1 MQSGQAESLTRFRE
15 TESSKAMRRTVPY
28 AELLALAKRH
38 ARRVDE
44 AEDVVQEVLIAAAL
58 AGRSDF
64 SSAADRRWMA
74 GAIRKRSAFDARSAA
89 RRREREARWQ
99 AEARAASAP
108 DGDPL
113 SVILADLPKGLR
125 VVAAL
130 ALSGRSKTEIAY
142 LLDLPDT
149 ALRQRIRALKLA
161 LAKKGVAMPAEMIG
175 LNLDLAYG
183 TIRDG
188 LLAALQRHGGA
199 FASHDPDGH
208 VFFVRSSRPASQKT

>member
-1 MQSGQAESLTRFRE
+1 VPEPIRE
-15 TESSKAMRRTVPY
+15 TESQKAMRRSVPY
-28 AELLALAKRH
+28 AELLALARRH

-44 AEDVVQEVLIAAAL
+44 AEDVVQEVLIAAVA
-58 AGRSDF
+58 AGRNDF
-64 SSAADRRWMA
+64 SNSSDRRWMA

-89 RRREREARWQ
+89 RRREREAKWQ
-99 AEARAASAP
+99 GEHHRVSAP
-108 DGDPL
+108 QGDAL
-113 SVILADLPKGLR
+113 NVILADLPRGLR
-125 VVAAL
+125 VIAAL
-130 ALSGRSKTEIAY
+130 ALSGHSKAEIAY

-161 LAKKGVAMPAEMIG
+161 LGKKGVAMPAEMIG

-188 LLAALQRHGGA
+188 LLPALQRHGGA

-208 VFFVRSSRPASQKT
+208 VFVVRSSRPASQKG